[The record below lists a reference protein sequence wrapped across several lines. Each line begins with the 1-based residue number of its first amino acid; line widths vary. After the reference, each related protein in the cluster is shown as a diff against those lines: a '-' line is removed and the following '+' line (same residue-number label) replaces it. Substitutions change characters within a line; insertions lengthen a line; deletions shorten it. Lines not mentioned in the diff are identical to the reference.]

1 MKKVLF
7 ASTAL
12 VATAGVAAADVAVSG
27 KAEMGIYGGTA
38 IETQFFQDL
47 DVTFNMSGTTDN
59 GLTFGASIDL
69 DESWQGGGT
78 GATANTNGALANNA
92 DDGGASI
99 FISGNFGTLTM
110 GDTDGAMDWAL
121 TEAFNVGNP
130 GSLNDDETEHAGALG
145 AYLDGD
151 YDGQIVRYDNT
162 FGDFGFAVSIEADDT
177 APVRDLGYAV
187 GVKYN
192 LDLGGTTVALGVG
205 HQRATYTV
213 GGVDVDG
220 DITGI
225 SATAKMAAGI
235 SAGVTYSQFNNA
247 AGVAAADGNH
257 VGVGAGYSMGAVSLH
272 ANYGQYDFDNG
283 AEVKGYGLSA
293 GYDLGGG
300 LKLLAGYGNSEDAAG
315 VTTDSYS
322 FGASMSF

>member
-27 KAEMGIYGGTA
+27 KAEMGIFGGTG

-69 DESWQGGGT
+69 DESWQGT
-78 GATANTNGALANNA
+78 NGAAPNGALANNA

-110 GDTDGAMDWAL
+110 GDTDGALDWAM
-121 TEAFNVGNP
+121 TEAINVGNP

-145 AYLDGD
+145 AYLDGA

-177 APVRDLGYAV
+177 APVRDVGYAV

-192 LDLGGTTVALGVG
+192 LDLGGTTIALGVG
-205 HQRATYTV
+205 HQRATYVV
-213 GGVDVDG
+213 GAANVESDA
-220 DITGI
+220 TGI
-225 SATAKMAAGI
+225 SATAKMAAGF
-235 SAGVTYSQFNNA
+235 SAGVTYTDLKNYKGN
-247 AGVAAADGNH
+247 VAQDGNH
-257 VGVGAGYSMGAVSLH
+257 IGVGLGYAMGAISLH
-272 ANYGQYDFDNG
+272 ANYGQFDYDNNT
-283 AEVKGYGLSA
+283 EVKGYGVSA

-300 LKLLAGYGNSEDAAG
+300 LKLLAGYGKSEPAGAAPS
-315 VTTDSYS
+315 TDSYS

>member
-27 KAEMGIYGGTA
+27 LAEMGIFGGTG

-59 GLTFGASIDL
+59 GLTFGATIDL
-69 DESWQGGGT
+69 DEST
-78 GATANTNGALANNA
+78 GAAPAVNNNA

-99 FISGNFGTLTM
+99 FISGDFGTLTM
-110 GDTDGAMDWAL
+110 GNTDGAMDWAM

-130 GSLNDDETEHAGALG
+130 GTLGDEETEHAGALG
-145 AYLDGD
+145 DYLDGD

-162 FGDFGFAVSIEADDT
+162 LGDFGFAVSVEADDT
-177 APVRDLGYAV
+177 GTRDLGYAV

-205 HQRATYTV
+205 HQRANYA
-213 GGVDVDG
+213 GNVDG

-247 AGVAAADGNH
+247 AGIVGADGNH

-283 AEVKGYGLSA
+283 AEIKGYGLSA

-300 LKLLAGYGNSEDAAG
+300 LSLLAGYGNSDIG
-315 VTTDSYS
+315 GLPSTDRYT

>member
-27 KAEMGIYGGTA
+27 KAEMGIFGGTA

-69 DESWQGGGT
+69 DESWQGT
-78 GATANTNGALANNA
+78 NGAAPNGALANNA

-130 GSLNDDETEHAGALG
+130 GSLGDEETSHTGALG

-192 LDLGGTTVALGVG
+192 LDLGGTTIALGVG

-213 GGVDVDG
+213 GAANVDG

-235 SAGVTYSQFNNA
+235 SAGVTYSKFENA
-247 AGVAAADGNH
+247 GGVAVLDGNH
-257 VGVGAGYSMGAVSLH
+257 VGVGVGYSMGAISLH
-272 ANYGQYDFDNG
+272 ANYGKYDFDNNT
-283 AEVKGYGLSA
+283 EVKGYGVSA

-300 LKLLAGYGNSEDAAG
+300 LKLLAGYGNSEATGVASTDA
-315 VTTDSYS
+315 YS
-322 FGASMSF
+322 VGASMSF